1 MKKEHFYEATI
12 AWTGSENDTTFD
24 YKSYSR
30 NHAVEIDGK
39 QPFIMSADP
48 AFLGDPS
55 KLNPE
60 DCLLV
65 ALASCHMLS
74 YLALA
79 AIKGLKIV
87 GYKDHPR
94 GTMIQEDL
102 GGQFS
107 IVMLRPE
114 VTIPAGADSELAQ
127 DLHEAANKTCFIAS
141 SVNFP
146 VQHEPVVLMLD

>member
-1 MKKEHFYEATI
+1 MKKEHSYAASI
-12 AWTGSENDTTFD
+12 AWVGPENDTAFD

-30 NHAVEIDGK
+30 NHAVEVDGK
-39 QPFIMSADP
+39 QPFEMSADP
-48 AFLGDPS
+48 AFRGDPS

-79 AIKGLKIV
+79 AIKGLKII
-87 GYKDHPR
+87 GYKDRPT
-94 GTMIQEDL
+94 GTMIQQGM

-107 IVMLRPE
+107 EVILRPE
-114 VTIPAGADSELAQ
+114 VSIAAGADSELAQ
-127 DLHEAANKTCFIAS
+127 GLHEAANSSCFIAS

-146 VQHEPVVLMLD
+146 VKHEPIVVMVD

>member
-1 MKKEHFYEATI
+1 
-12 AWTGSENDTTFD
+12 
-24 YKSYSR
+24 
-30 NHAVEIDGK
+30 
-39 QPFIMSADP
+39 MSADP

-79 AIKGLKIV
+79 AIKGLTIV
-87 GYKDHPR
+87 GYKDRPT
-94 GTMIQEDL
+94 GTMIQQDL

-107 IVMLRPE
+107 QVTLRPE
-114 VTIPAGADSELAQ
+114 VTIPASADSNLAQ
-127 DLHEAANKTCFIAS
+127 ELHASANKTCFIAS

-146 VQHEPVVLMLD
+146 VNHEPTIVMLD